1 MSETSSERPA
11 STAADAPPPA
21 HDVVDVDEYAM
32 LRCALPTTALI
43 GRLHRAFARS
53 SIDGPAQ
60 WRILCESTIYL
71 GGDDVRVASLA
82 GWRRERMPELPADG
96 RLTVA
101 PDWIAE
107 MDPPGRRRLNA
118 AVSRPAYGQ
127 AGVRHLWLVDP
138 VTQILEAFELDDG
151 RWRLIDTLGDDDTVS
166 LAPFEAIT
174 FRLSELWD

>member
-32 LRCALPTTALI
+32 LRCAQATTALI
-43 GRLHRAFARS
+43 HAFARS

-60 WRILCESTIYL
+60 WRILCEPTIYL
-71 GGDDVRVASLA
+71 RGDDVRVPSLA
-82 GWRRERMPELPADG
+82 GWRRECMPELPADE

-107 MDPPGRRRLNA
+107 MHPPGRRRLNA
-118 AVSRPAYGQ
+118 TVNRPAYGQ
-127 AGVRHLWLVDP
+127 ADVSHLWLVDP

-151 RWRLIDTLGDDDTVS
+151 LWRLIDTLENDNPVC